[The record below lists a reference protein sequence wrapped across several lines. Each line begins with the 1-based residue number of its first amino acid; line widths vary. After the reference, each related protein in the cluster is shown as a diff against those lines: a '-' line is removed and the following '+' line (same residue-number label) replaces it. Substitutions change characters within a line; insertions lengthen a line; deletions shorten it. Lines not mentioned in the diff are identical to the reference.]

1 MSVGKAA
8 ALTAALVGA
17 MAIGVAIAPTVRDT
31 WFDEPAS
38 TAATAT
44 APKAETAAEKSTAAK
59 STAAKT
65 ERRVRRAAPVPTRE
79 PAMPRREADTLVSV
93 PVGVWGPELRDRVKK
108 VLNPGVKLELAA
120 ADFSNAEQ
128 FITVAH
134 AARNT
139 QVPFMVLK
147 HRVLDEGRS
156 LADAI
161 HELKPELNAQTEVTR
176 ARDAARED
184 LEIAG

>member
-17 MAIGVAIAPTVRDT
+17 MAIGVAIGPTVRDT
-31 WFDEPAS
+31 WSDEPAP

-44 APKAETAAEKSTAAK
+44 APKAETAADAAGKST
-59 STAAKT
+59 SAKT
-65 ERRVRRAAPVPTRE
+65 ERRVRRAAPAPTRE
-79 PAMPRREADTLVSV
+79 PAMARREADTLVSV
-93 PVGVWGPELRDRVKK
+93 PVGVWDAELRDRVKK
-108 VLNPGVKLELAA
+108 VLNPGAKLEIAA
-120 ADFSNAEQ
+120 EDFSSAEE

>member
-1 MSVGKAA
+1 MSVGKVA
-8 ALTAALVGA
+8 ALTAALIGA
-17 MAIGVAIAPTVRDT
+17 IAIGVAISPTVRDT
-31 WFDEPAS
+31 WSDEPAS

-44 APKAETAAEKSTAAK
+44 APKAETAADAAEKSA
-59 STAAKT
+59 AAKT
-65 ERRVRRAAPVPTRE
+65 ERRVRRVAPAPTRE
-79 PAMPRREADTLVSV
+79 PVMPRRETDTLVSV
-93 PVGVWGPELRDRVKK
+93 PVGVWAPELRDRVKK
-108 VLNPGVKLELAA
+108 VLNPGAKLEIAA

-139 QVPFMVLK
+139 NVPFMVLK

-161 HELKPELNAQTEVTR
+161 HELKPELNAQAEVTR

-184 LEIAG
+184 LDIAG